1 MALATREASISVTGV
16 RDEEGEVN
24 EMEGNEME
32 GNEKSV
38 AF

>member
-16 RDEEGEVN
+16 RDEEVEGNEV
-24 EMEGNEME
+24 EGNEME

-38 AF
+38 VF